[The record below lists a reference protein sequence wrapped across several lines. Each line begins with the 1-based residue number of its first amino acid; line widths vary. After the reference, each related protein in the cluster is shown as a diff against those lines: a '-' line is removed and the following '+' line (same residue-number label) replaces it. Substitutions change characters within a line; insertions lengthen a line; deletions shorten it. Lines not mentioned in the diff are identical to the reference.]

1 MTELI
6 YNVLTAVV
14 VALIGVIVRELIPYL
29 KQKRIEA
36 TTQIRKTRW
45 AWTADIIDAAV
56 RAVEQTADV
65 ELHGEG
71 KKTLAKQYVKT
82 ILRESNL
89 PVDEYQIDKLIE
101 AAVQAMNGSG
111 MNLLVAGDDASI
123 GENTEKHEENG
134 ADD

>member
-45 AWTADIIDAAV
+45 AWTADIIEAAV

-123 GENTEKHEENG
+123 GENEVYDGSKL
-134 ADD
+134 

>member
-45 AWTADIIDAAV
+45 AWTADIIEAAV

-101 AAVQAMNGSG
+101 AAVQAMNGGG
-111 MNLLVAGDDASI
+111 MNLMVAGEGAAL
-123 GENTEKHEENG
+123 GESTEKQKENV
-134 ADD
+134 DDD